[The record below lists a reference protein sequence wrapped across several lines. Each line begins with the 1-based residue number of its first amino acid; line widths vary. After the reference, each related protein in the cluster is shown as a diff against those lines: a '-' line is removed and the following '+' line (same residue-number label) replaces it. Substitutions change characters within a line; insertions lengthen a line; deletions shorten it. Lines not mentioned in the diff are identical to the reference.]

1 MSLIPT
7 QAFSAHS
14 NDRDTLY
21 LLVQSSA
28 NLFAYWQLSSRKKR
42 MVQDHFGADWLLLQ
56 PTLRFYETTVEQAVS
71 THRPDTISEL
81 PLPQGECCFLN
92 GFLPGRF
99 YFAEL
104 GIKNEQAQFLP
115 LLRSNTIQTP
125 HIHTNQ
131 EFPSNVLT
139 TENQVTYRP
148 AAVSIQ
154 LKASIAHEYFSAY
167 SVYLPKCT
175 HPADSEFG
183 GDLD

>member
-1 MSLIPT
+1 
-7 QAFSAHS
+7 
-14 NDRDTLY
+14 
-21 LLVQSSA
+21 
-28 NLFAYWQLSSRKKR
+28 

>member
-14 NDRDTLY
+14 NDRDTLH

-71 THRPDTISEL
+71 TPLSDTISEL

-92 GFLPGRF
+92 GFLPGRL
-99 YFAEL
+99 YLAEL
-104 GIKNEQAQFLP
+104 GIKNEQGQFLP

-131 EFPSNVLT
+131 EFPSNAATL
-139 TENQVTYRP
+139 ENQVTYRP

-154 LKASIAHEYFSAY
+154 LKALIAHEYFSAY

-175 HPADSEFG
+175 PPADSEFG
-183 GDLD
+183 GDLN